1 MGLVGEKKSDSVRTG
16 PRRMRLCGEH
26 CERRSDRESGN
37 HNHEHTELTMT
48 LWHASTELRLEG
60 LTAVATEAAAL
71 TSEKAGYMGV
81 AGLGLDLD
89 SSG

>member
-1 MGLVGEKKSDSVRTG
+1 
-16 PRRMRLCGEH
+16 
-26 CERRSDRESGN
+26 
-37 HNHEHTELTMT
+37 MT